1 MKNFIVAIV
10 TILVLSGVVIMGLSD
25 LIGSY
30 ETKYEADEAI
40 SQIEGYANEWWAV
53 FDSETK
59 IQLSY
64 YGGATIW
71 PDGTINN
78 DGIIISTITNYEV
91 E

>member
-1 MKNFIVAIV
+1 MKRFWAFGSPEYEASV
-10 TILVLSGVVIMGLSD
+10 GLSD

-40 SQIEGYANEWWAV
+40 SQIEGSANEWWAV

-59 IQLSY
+59 TQFSY

-71 PDGTINN
+71 PDGTINDN
-78 DGIIISTITNYEV
+78 AITISTIDKFN
-91 E
+91 